1 MKHHATAFIRRLAAS
16 LDPGGG
22 ARASVAL
29 KRAFEQSKTGLG
41 ARGHGADAVA
51 TNSNQKIAQV
61 DVINSAICAM
71 AANAQATG
79 SGVVSDTGVLTI
91 PFGDHKIEAT
101 RPDGTTFWCW
111 QRLDS
116 DSLDEMRTGWRG
128 VLQKLTFWFL
138 RIPVYEGH
146 PDRVDA
152 MSEDEKEQLVR
163 GTVKAIEDG
172 DGELRLPVAWNGSG
186 KDVRP
191 LYNSNSPH
199 WLLADTGKNKDGLPV
214 MRPSML
220 LSVGLTNT
228 PNIQGSAIN
237 EKTKQQQENPKMK
250 ELIAKLR
257 LMLELEDDLSDEQ
270 VLKRATE
277 HYGQMLNTLHD
288 AQAKLEEA
296 ERMKKS
302 AEVDAAKAKEDL
314 DVAKQDAQTAKAE
327 VASKDEEIASKAE
340 AVVDAAIE
348 EGRIPVADRPAWI
361 KKLDADPI
369 GGAVAAANSS
379 PKLKVD
385 EKHAQNAKGRTD
397 AEPMTQFL
405 SVVRAYMTAQGLT
418 GSAGYNQAWNECQKT
433 HAALWEGIGK
443 GN

>member
-1 MKHHATAFIRRLAAS
+1 MKPNATALIRRLVAS
-16 LDPGGG
+16 LDPSGG
-22 ARASVAL
+22 ARAFVAL

-41 ARGHGADAVA
+41 ARSHGADAVA

-61 DVINSAICAM
+61 DVFNSAICAM

-91 PFGDHKIEAT
+91 PFGDHEIEAT

-116 DSLDEMRTGWRG
+116 DSLDDMRRGWRG

-199 WLLADTGKNKDGLPV
+199 WLLADTGEKKDGLPV

-237 EKTKQQQENPKMK
+237 EKTKQQQENTKMN

-257 LMLELEDDLSDEQ
+257 ASLKLEEDLTDEQ
-270 VLKRATE
+270 VLKRAIE
-277 HYGQMLNTLHD
+277 HYNKIMDDLYS
-288 AQAKLEEA
+288 AQSKVSEAGRLKIEAEVVAEEA
-296 ERMKKS
+296 KKDL
-302 AEVDAAKAKEDL
+302 VVAKEETNRL
-314 DVAKQDAQTAKAE
+314 
-327 VASKDEEIASKAE
+327 KDEAVAANQALAATGE
-340 AVVDAAIE
+340 ALLDAAIKQ
-348 EGRIPVADRPAWI
+348 GRIPISDRAAW
-361 KKLDADPI
+361 LDRFAADPI
-369 GGAVAAANSS
+369 DAAAAASNES

-385 EKHAQNAKGRTD
+385 EEAGASASTRT
-397 AEPMTQFL
+397 EVPPMEQFQAA
-405 SVVRAYMTAQGLT
+405 VRAYMKEHGLSGPEGYDIAWTA
-418 GSAGYNQAWNECQKT
+418 CQKT
-433 HAALWEGIGK
+433 HASLWESIGK
-443 GN
+443 GS